1 MVLLKCCDKSYPKK
15 KKKICVDLLQSLE
28 RATIDP
34 VWKKKKKFN
43 VPIMALESAV
53 IGVLNILDVIQCL
66 ESTAIGDYQKKK
78 KTLKNVFLK
87 TLKLSLTLSL
97 SLSL

>member
-1 MVLLKCCDKSYPKK
+1 
-15 KKKICVDLLQSLE
+15 
-28 RATIDP
+28 
-34 VWKKKKKFN
+34 
-43 VPIMALESAV
+43 MALESAV

-66 ESTAIGDYQKKK
+66 ESTAIGDYKKKK

-97 SLSL
+97 SLSLTRSLSRSLTATSHH

>member
-15 KKKICVDLLQSLE
+15 NLCRPITELRKSHNRSCLEKKKKI
-28 RATIDP
+28 
-34 VWKKKKKFN
+34 N
-43 VPIMALESAV
+43 VPIMALESTV